1 MCRGSCL
8 IVRCT
13 NGHPL
18 RRPAGLVSPT
28 VRKPVFPYF
37 SVALMM
43 GVGLSILGPS
53 VSHLEGKLDV
63 SKSVISILFAVGSV
77 SNFLG
82 AIASSFVMN
91 RVGGHASL
99 RVGLAG
105 IATGVLL
112 LCAGPSFFVVAVGMA
127 LAGCFAALCDTGM
140 NTLTVWA
147 RAGEAGPALNAL
159 HLSFGVGAFMAPLA
173 VDRALVWTDNL
184 WPAALFVIALF
195 ALSLTLI
202 GAREEPPHPH
212 ADHVVDRPNM
222 PRPVVVIVA
231 LFFLLYVGAEVGFG
245 GWIHTYAE
253 DVGMGGSRPAFV
265 TAVFWGAFS
274 LGRLVAIP
282 VSSRVRPFTVVLG
295 ACITSVI
302 GLLVLV
308 VGDGAGWAV
317 WLGTAVYGFA
327 SGPQYPTMFAMVD
340 ARLSLTPSATGTIV
354 AAAGFGAVVFPTAIG
369 PLLDHVGSG
378 AMPLLVFAVSAVAAV
393 WVLNVQRAVSRA
405 SAPDRTVAVH
415 PA

>member
-1 MCRGSCL
+1 M
-8 IVRCT
+8 
-13 NGHPL
+13 
-18 RRPAGLVSPT
+18 
-28 VRKPVFPYF
+28 RKPVFPYF
-37 SVALMM
+37 SVALLM

-63 SKSVISILFAVGSV
+63 SKSVIAILFAVGSI
-77 SNFLG
+77 SNFIG
-82 AIASSFVMN
+82 ALASSFVMN
-91 RVGGHASL
+91 RVGGHTSL
-99 RVGLAG
+99 RVGIAG
-105 IATGVLL
+105 IASGVLL
-112 LCAGPSFFVVAVGMA
+112 VCIGPSFVLVAVGMA
-127 LAGCFAALCDTGM
+127 LSGSFAALCDTGM

-159 HLSFGVGAFMAPLA
+159 HLSFGVGAFLAPLA
-173 VDRALVWTDNL
+173 VDRALVWTEAL
-184 WPAALFVIALF
+184 WPAAVFVIALF
-195 ALSLTLI
+195 AVSLTLI
-202 GAREEPPHPH
+202 GAREEPPHPR
-212 ADHVVDRPNM
+212 ADHVVDRPNI
-222 PRPVVVIVA
+222 PRSVVAIVSV
-231 LFFLLYVGAEVGFG
+231 FFMLYVGAEVGFG

-253 DVGMGGSRPAFV
+253 DVGMIGSRPAFV

-282 VSSRVRPFTVVLG
+282 VSSRVRPFVIVLG
-295 ACITSVI
+295 ACVTSVI

-308 VGDGAGWAV
+308 LGDGAGWAV

-327 SGPQYPTMFAMVD
+327 SGPQFPTMFAMVD

-378 AMPLLVFAVSAVAAV
+378 SMPLLVFGVSVASAV
-393 WVLNVQRAVSRA
+393 WVVNVQRAVNRA
-405 SAPDRTVAVH
+405 SAPDRTAAVH

>member
-1 MCRGSCL
+1 M
-8 IVRCT
+8 
-13 NGHPL
+13 
-18 RRPAGLVSPT
+18 
-28 VRKPVFPYF
+28 RKPVFPYF

-53 VSHLEGKLDV
+53 VSHLEEKLEV
-63 SKSVISILFAVGSV
+63 SKSVIAILFAVGSV

-82 AIASSFVMN
+82 AVASGRVMN
-91 RVGGHASL
+91 RFGGHMSL
-99 RVGLAG
+99 RIGLVG
-105 IATGVLL
+105 IALGILL
-112 LCAGPSFFVVAVGMA
+112 LCTGPTLVVVAIGMA
-127 LAGCFAALCDTGM
+127 FSGSFAALCDTGM

-173 VDRALVWTDNL
+173 VDRALVWTGSL
-184 WPAALFVIALF
+184 WPAALFVLALF
-195 ALSLTLI
+195 ALSLSLI
-202 GAREEPPHPH
+202 GIREEPAHPH
-212 ADHVVDRPNM
+212 ADSVADRPHM
-222 PRPVVVIVA
+222 PRSVVMTVA

-253 DVGMGGSRPAFV
+253 DVGMSGSRPAFV

-274 LGRLVAIP
+274 LGRLIAIP
-282 VSSRVRPFTVVLG
+282 VSARVRPFTVVLG
-295 ACITSVI
+295 ACIASVV

-317 WLGTAVYGFA
+317 WLGTAVYGLA

-354 AAAGFGAVVFPTAIG
+354 AAAGFGAVLFPTAIG

-378 AMPLLVFAVSAVAAV
+378 AMPALVFVVSVLAAV
-393 WVLNVQRAVSRA
+393 WVLNVQRAVNRA
-405 SAPDRTVAVH
+405 SAPDHTGAAH